1 MKMQNLEPA
10 TIGGGKKANGHKATC
25 KCPICVNMMAKKKG
39 GSKMQNLEPATI
51 GGGKKANGHKAA
63 CKCPICLNMK
73 HQKASKKNRRVTR
86 PNRTRRGGADG
97 LGKRKRGEDSGEE
110 SEEEYEPEEVEPQE
124 DPVDVEVEPQEDHV
138 DLHPQNLMGQIDNAA
153 DANGVAGPEDAE
165 PVHPDEEKEEG
176 DKEPKGGRR
185 KKRKG
190 NGHKPTCKCP
200 ICKNMRMKKG
210 GVKSPYQDEKPV
222 EPTPAGEG
230 AQQNVGGSRRRK
242 RGKSRRTRKIRR
254 RR

>member
-1 MKMQNLEPA
+1 MQNLEPV

-86 PNRTRRGGADG
+86 RNRTRRGGADG
-97 LGKRKRGEDSGEE
+97 LGKRKR
-110 SEEEYEPEEVEPQE
+110 EEYEEDSEDEPEEIEVEAQE
-124 DPVDVEVEPQEDHV
+124 DPVDVEVEPQEE
-138 DLHPQNLMGQIDNAA
+138 LQPLNLLPQFNN
-153 DANGVAGPEDAE
+153 VEDGE
-165 PVHPDEEKEEG
+165 DGEDGEEG
-176 DKEPKGGRR
+176 EEGEGRGGRR

-210 GVKSPYQDEKPV
+210 GVKNPYEEEKPV
-222 EPTPAGEG
+222 EPTPVQVDNMEKGLPTPVGEG
-230 AQQNVGGSRRRK
+230 AEQNVGGSRRRK
-242 RGKSRRTRKIRR
+242 RGKTRKSRKSRKIRR

>member
-1 MKMQNLEPA
+1 
-10 TIGGGKKANGHKATC
+10 
-25 KCPICVNMMAKKKG
+25 MMAKKKG

-73 HQKASKKNRRVTR
+73 HQKVSKKNRRVTR

-110 SEEEYEPEEVEPQE
+110 SEEEVEHEEEVEPQE
-124 DPVDVEVEPQEDHV
+124 DHED
-138 DLHPQNLMGQIDNAA
+138 LPPQNLMGQFDNAA
-153 DANGVAGPEDAE
+153 AANGVDVAGPEDAE

-185 KKRKG
+185 KKRNG

-210 GVKSPYQDEKPV
+210 GAKSPYEDEKTT
-222 EPTPAGEG
+222 EPTPSGEG
-230 AQQNVGGSRRRK
+230 AQQNLGGSRRRK
-242 RGKSRRTRKIRR
+242 RGKTRKSRKIRR

>member
-1 MKMQNLEPA
+1 MKMQNLETA
-10 TIGGGKKANGHKATC
+10 TIGGGKKANGHK
-25 KCPICVNMMAKKKG
+25 
-39 GSKMQNLEPATI
+39 S
-51 GGGKKANGHKAA
+51 A

-110 SEEEYEPEEVEPQE
+110 SEEEDEPEEIEPQE
-124 DPVDVEVEPQEDHV
+124 DPVDVEVEPQEDH
-138 DLHPQNLMGQIDNAA
+138 DA

-200 ICKNMRMKKG
+200 ICKNMSKKSRKG
-210 GVKSPYQDEKPV
+210 GFDPNQAKAEEKEASPNEYDVLDDINTATTNSQVLNLVALFDAIIEIDVMSKQV
-222 EPTPAGEG
+222 
-230 AQQNVGGSRRRK
+230 QILQ
-242 RGKSRRTRKIRR
+242 
-254 RR
+254 